1 MILRHLNIISYR
13 NLQEIS
19 LSFSDSVNCFVGN
32 NGMGKTN
39 ILDAIYHLSFCKS
52 SVNTQDSLNVRHGD
66 EYFMLDGRY
75 IDELTEVEEH
85 VVCALKRGQRKHI
98 KRNDKEYRRLT
109 EHVGLIPLVLICP
122 NDSLIVTGAPE
133 ERRRF
138 MDVVISQ
145 YDPIY
150 LEHYI
155 RYQQAIA
162 QRNTLLKTE
171 EEPDWQYMSILE
183 EMLSAS
189 ATYIYNA
196 RAEFVKD
203 FKPIF
208 QDIYLHLCNSKY
220 ETPDMRYESHSER
233 GELLPLLQNWREKE
247 RIVGYTLH
255 GPHKDNLTLLLNE
268 HELKREGS
276 QGQTKTFFISMKL
289 AQYVF
294 LKRKIE
300 ELSGTSSTQSSPIL
314 LLDDIFDKLD
324 SGRVERIVEYVSKG
338 DFGQI
343 FITDT
348 NREHLDQILAATAKD
363 YKLFSVAKGEVEEC
377 SISAT

>member
-19 LSFSDSVNCFVGN
+19 LSFSDNVNCFVGN
-32 NGMGKTN
+32 NGVGKTN

-66 EYFMLDGRY
+66 DFFMLDGCY
-75 IDELTEVEEH
+75 LDEQTDVEEH
-85 VVCALKRGQRKHI
+85 IVCALKRGQRKHL

-122 NDSLIVTGAPE
+122 NDSLIVTGSPD

-145 YDPIY
+145 YDTTY

-155 RYQQAIA
+155 RYQHALA
-162 QRNTLLKTE
+162 QRNSLLKTE

-183 EMLSAS
+183 EMLSDS
-189 ATYIYNA
+189 ATYIYNT
-196 RAEFVKD
+196 RANFVEE

-208 QDIYLHLCNSKY
+208 KDIYAHLCNSMY
-220 ETPDMRYESHSER
+220 EEPDMRYESHSER
-233 GELLPLLQNWREKE
+233 GSLLPLLQNWRERE

-255 GPHKDNLTLLLNE
+255 GPHKDNLVLLLND

-294 LKRKIE
+294 LKLKIME
-300 ELSGTSSTQSSPIL
+300 QSGTKKVQSAPIL

-324 SGRVERIVEYVSKG
+324 SGRVERIVEYVSTG

-363 YKLFSVAKGEVEEC
+363 YKLFSVAGGEVEEC
-377 SISAT
+377 GVRE

>member
-19 LSFSDSVNCFVGN
+19 LSLSDSVNCFVGN

-66 EYFMLDGRY
+66 EFFMLDGRY
-75 IDELTEVEEH
+75 YDGQTGVEEH
-85 VVCALKRGQRKHI
+85 VVCSLKRGQRKHL

-122 NDSLIVTGAPE
+122 NDSQIVTGSPE

-155 RYQQAIA
+155 RYQQSIT

-189 ATYIYNA
+189 ASYIYSA
-196 RAEFVKD
+196 RANFVKD
-203 FKPIF
+203 FRPIF
-208 QDIYLHLCNSKY
+208 KDIYAHLCNSLY
-220 ETPDMRYESHSER
+220 ETPDMNYESHSER
-233 GELLPLLQNWREKE
+233 GDLLPLLQNWRDKE
-247 RIVGYTLH
+247 RIIGYTLH
-255 GPHKDNLTLLLNE
+255 GPHKDNLILLLNG

-300 ELSGTSSTQSSPIL
+300 ELSGTICTQSSPIL

-324 SGRVERIVEYVSKG
+324 SGRVERIIEFVSKG

-348 NREHLDQILAATAKD
+348 NREHLDQILAASAKD
-363 YKLFSVAKGEVEEC
+363 YKLFSVTEGEVEEC
-377 SISAT
+377 RVSE

>member
-13 NLQEIS
+13 NLRDLT

-52 SVNTQDSLNVRHGD
+52 SINSQDSLNVRHGD
-66 EYFMLDGRY
+66 DFFMLDGRY
-75 IDELTEVEEH
+75 FDKQTEVEEH

-122 NDSLIVTGAPE
+122 NDSQIVTGAPD

-138 MDVVISQ
+138 MDAVISQ
-145 YDPIY
+145 YDAVY

-189 ATYIYNA
+189 ASYIYIA
-196 RAEFVKD
+196 RANFVKN

-208 QDIYLHLCNSKY
+208 QNIYLNLCNSQY
-220 ETPDMRYESHSER
+220 EVPDMRYESHADR

-255 GPHKDNLTLLLNE
+255 GPHKDNLVLLLND

-294 LKRKIE
+294 LKQKMAERE
-300 ELSGTSSTQSSPIL
+300 CNTSISQSFPIL

-324 SGRVERIVEYVSKG
+324 SGRVAKIVEYVSNEK
-338 DFGQI
+338 FGQI

-348 NREHLDQILAATAKD
+348 NREHLDQILTASAKN
-363 YKLFSVAKGEVEEC
+363 YKLFTVADGTVNYINE
-377 SISAT
+377 

>member
-13 NLQEIS
+13 NLRDLT

-52 SVNTQDSLNVRHGD
+52 SINSQDSLNVRHGD
-66 EYFMLDGRY
+66 DFFMLDGRY
-75 IDELTEVEEH
+75 FDEQTEVEEH
-85 VVCALKRGQRKHI
+85 IVCALKRGQRKHI

-122 NDSLIVTGAPE
+122 NDSQIVTGAPD

-138 MDVVISQ
+138 MDAVISQ
-145 YDPIY
+145 YDAVY

-189 ATYIYNA
+189 ASYIYNA
-196 RAEFVKD
+196 RANFVKN

-208 QDIYLHLCNSKY
+208 QNIYLNLCNSQY
-220 ETPDMRYESHSER
+220 EVPDMRYESHADR
-233 GELLPLLQNWREKE
+233 GDLLPLLQNWREKE

-255 GPHKDNLTLLLNE
+255 GPHKDNLVLLLND

-294 LKRKIE
+294 LKQKMAERE
-300 ELSGTSSTQSSPIL
+300 CNTSISQSFPIL

-324 SGRVERIVEYVSKG
+324 SGRVAKIVEYVSNEN
-338 DFGQI
+338 FGQI

-348 NREHLDQILAATAKD
+348 NREHLDQILTASAKN
-363 YKLFSVAKGEVEEC
+363 YKLFTVADGTVNYINE
-377 SISAT
+377 